1 MTVYRHLSDERQDE
15 SKWFKINVILDS
27 DIAKCSIQM
36 QALWLIRS
44 DKMCSDT
51 NLRPMRLYIVKLL
64 LFKSAFKP
72 K

>member
-1 MTVYRHLSDERQDE
+1 MTAYRHLSDERQDE

-27 DIAKCSIQM
+27 DIVKCSIQM

-51 NLRPMRLYIVKLL
+51 NLRPTHSYIVKLL
-64 LFKSAFKP
+64 LVKSAFKP